1 MGFISFRAGPVAPP
15 EKARPGLLLRLR
27 LRRRPLNRRG
37 WLSVV
42 ENHGNGTKAAA
53 QSDRRRM
60 IISQRG
66 PTPSFMLYRRREQSR
81 AEQSRAGEVG
91 REETEGLL
99 SGSECI
105 RKKRAAVALACSVPD
120 IIGSGV
126 NDRANLVVGLLPWV
140 NICRHSYAR
149 GGVHFTV
156 LRAAPLR
163 TEGAPG
169 GWLWAA

>member
-15 EKARPGLLLRLR
+15 EKARPGRLLRLR

-81 AEQSRAGEVG
+81 AELGRWAGRKQRGSFPAQSALG
-91 REETEGLL
+91 RREQP
-99 SGSECI
+99 SPS
-105 RKKRAAVALACSVPD
+105 LARSPTSSVQESTTGR
-120 IIGSGV
+120 I
-126 NDRANLVVGLLPWV
+126 
-140 NICRHSYAR
+140 
-149 GGVHFTV
+149 
-156 LRAAPLR
+156 
-163 TEGAPG
+163 
-169 GWLWAA
+169 